1 MPSERVTDQMANLAL
16 GPDRKPRKTNF
27 LRNVDMPGLT
37 YNHDGAVSLQDFLS
51 FLVTKHFQDPVS
63 APLFFFFF
71 LVVVTDEFEKDSISA
86 QNVPRP
92 GFNTTGKEIELNVN
106 ALPIVK
112 FPNKVRC
119 R

>member
-71 LVVVTDEFEKDSISA
+71 F
-86 QNVPRP
+86 
-92 GFNTTGKEIELNVN
+92 GG
-106 ALPIVK
+106 
-112 FPNKVRC
+112 C
-119 R
+119 Y